1 MWEWNPNNYKID
13 LVFLDSLQLQLGIW
27 IMKKLGIQIL
37 NQSLVFRYVFCA
49 DLKGL
54 VVNGDLTSN
63 DIIVGNGM
71 ILITLIMFSHKLSP
85 LLQLWELEGGVL
97 IK

>member
-27 IMKKLGIQIL
+27 IIKKFGIQIL
-37 NQSLVFRYVFCA
+37 NQSLIFRYVFCA
-49 DLKGL
+49 DPKGL

-63 DIIVGNGM
+63 DIVGNGM
-71 ILITLIMFSHKLSP
+71 ILITLIMFTHKLSP
-85 LLQLWELEGGVL
+85 YW
-97 IK
+97 